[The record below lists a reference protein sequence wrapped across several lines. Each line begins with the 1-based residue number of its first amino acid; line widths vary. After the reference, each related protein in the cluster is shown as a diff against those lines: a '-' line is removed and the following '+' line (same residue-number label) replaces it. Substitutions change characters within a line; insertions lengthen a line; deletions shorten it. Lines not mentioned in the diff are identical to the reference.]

1 MMVSKSLNLCHFN
14 ICCSIS
20 LFFYHYTLNFCIQL
34 VYSSISSSFQKWNLL
49 PHSKGLLF
57 HIKMVRLSFFLTAV
71 ERRISMSKYIPGNQ
85 KHLSLED
92 RIYIENELNKG
103 ETFKN
108 IARFLCK
115 DPTTI
120 SKEVRAHRLSDW
132 YHKGTFYNA
141 HNFCIH
147 RFQSRYK
154 HDKT

>member
-1 MMVSKSLNLCHFN
+1 MLMTTVIYNEIITLLNLIYNPELTFVQEAKN
-14 ICCSIS
+14 EI
-20 LFFYHYTLNFCIQL
+20 LNSTTIWW
-34 VYSSISSSFQKWNLL
+34 WNLL

-115 DPTTI
+115 DPTTFP
-120 SKEVRAHRLSDW
+120 K
-132 YHKGTFYNA
+132 K
-141 HNFCIH
+141 
-147 RFQSRYK
+147 
-154 HDKT
+154 

>member
-1 MMVSKSLNLCHFN
+1 
-14 ICCSIS
+14 
-20 LFFYHYTLNFCIQL
+20 
-34 VYSSISSSFQKWNLL
+34 
-49 PHSKGLLF
+49 
-57 HIKMVRLSFFLTAV
+57 
-71 ERRISMSKYIPGNQ
+71 MSKYIPGNQ

-132 YHKGTFYNA
+132 YHKGTITFVFIA
-141 HNFCIH
+141 SIAGKPMSAEKSF
-147 RFQSRYK
+147 SAM
-154 HDKT
+154 